1 MHERDCSLV
10 ITDISVRD
18 WSRPKVL
25 ESIRD
30 CFVTGKWKASEDA
43 QTLLRED
50 DQCMY
55 CNNNNNSN
63 NNNSGTSTNKIT
75 DQFQIQLLF
84 QKL

>member
-1 MHERDCSLV
+1 MHERDCSLA

-18 WSRPKVL
+18 WSQPKVL

-55 CNNNNNSN
+55 CNNNSD
-63 NNNSGTSTNKIT
+63 NNNSGNNANKMT

>member
-18 WSRPKVL
+18 WSQPKVL

-55 CNNNNNSN
+55 CNNNN
-63 NNNSGTSTNKIT
+63 TVL
-75 DQFQIQLLF
+75 QAHFF
-84 QKL
+84 QKSPFGDLQS